1 MTWWSDCS
9 LIDRE
14 QGALL
19 ERNVTVWQGDTC
31 VGCGSIAKWYS
42 IWAIVSIWMSC
53 WPGVLAKNG
62 KYEGRRSTADWFCGY
77 EIITIFPIIV
87 IWLGIKSVECHHHIY
102 PRVNKRQNHL
112 GIRWWNRKT
121 YEINE
126 LQFYRPTQWRGWD
139 DLSLGLVCHPSQE
152 VQLLR
157 LHCLDHRSLNLI
169 ESSTRCID
177 RWPVDPWS
185 FLSQRTTR
193 KEKNKRVWSVYAP
206 KPVNTSVE
214 PSITLLCMT
223 WISAADM

>member
-19 ERNVTVWQGDTC
+19 EWKVTVWQGDTC
-31 VGCGSIAKWYS
+31 VGCGNIAKWYS

-112 GIRWWNRKT
+112 GIRWWNRNP
-121 YEINE
+121 YEISE
-126 LQFYRPTQWRGWD
+126 LPTDPMKRMGWSFTWIGLPSVSRSSIASIA
-139 DLSLGLVCHPSQE
+139 LS
-152 VQLLR
+152 
-157 LHCLDHRSLNLI
+157 RSSVI
-169 ESSTRCID
+169 ESDWI
-177 RWPVDPWS
+177 VN
-185 FLSQRTTR
+185 
-193 KEKNKRVWSVYAP
+193 EVYRSM
-206 KPVNTSVE
+206 TSR
-214 PSITLLCMT
+214 SMIFSL
-223 WISAADM
+223 AKDN